1 MNTKNNIRLH
11 PKRGKVNNATSKI
24 CSQLFINTNLD
35 LCILGAIFA
44 FHYSDS
50 LITSNALQ
58 FEDGEDRQL
67 ESTTQESPSDQG
79 IYAILF
85 PWFAQTIAVFIYY
98 ILSRYLTFLPY
109 TAIVF
114 LFGVVIGAVLNPSV
128 VADRGQNA
136 LAYSASIWLNIDGL
150 VILLVFLPGLI
161 FNDAYT
167 INVHLLF
174 QCKDVCDVI
183 LWYCY
188 PSIFD

>member
-1 MNTKNNIRLH
+1 M
-11 PKRGKVNNATSKI
+11 
-24 CSQLFINTNLD
+24 
-35 LCILGAIFA
+35 CILGALFA
-44 FHYSDS
+44 FHYSGS
-50 LITSNALQ
+50 LITSDALQ
-58 FEDGEDRQL
+58 FEDGEDSQL

-98 ILSRYLTFLPY
+98 IISRYLTFLPY

-174 QCKDVCDVI
+174 QCKDGCDAN
-183 LWYCY
+183 L
-188 PSIFD
+188 